1 MEDLEQMLGPSLEL
15 LTDAAIVDYSTDEN
29 GNARVLTDDRD
40 VNLKF
45 RPFRPWKGGPYDLEM
60 FGSPFV
66 DQCLCGK
73 TRRIT
78 DQPCPV
84 CGSKVYSVEEGLR
97 KFARIELPFYYL
109 NELRFELFKETFD
122 DIFKDS
128 EIKLDFA
135 NPDLRVGGYS
145 NSRGSRK
152 LGIKVFDM
160 CQFDYNP
167 KRKVLTIS
175 EFITDKDKCS
185 YEGLIKILKEN
196 FPDRLE
202 DFLKIVNR
210 MYIVLPAMIRP
221 FTVEI
226 KNGKKILGSHPISI
240 FYSMLVRLCCNED
253 AFANELRY
261 EEVMK
266 KLKTPSKQVRYTALL
281 RALINAG
288 KKEATDLLNSS
299 KDNLSR
305 ILYSVRTNNSMRAP
319 IVPSTEL
326 KITEVQLPVHL
337 AYEMMRSGFIKY
349 LQKELNFTREEA
361 LRSTKLEY
369 ANERVQQ
376 LFKEYA
382 EKQLVIY
389 KLDCSPIMLPQN

>member
-1 MEDLEQMLGPSLEL
+1 MEDVEQLLGPSLEL
-15 LTDAAIVDYSTDEN
+15 LTDEAIVDYSTDEQ
-29 GNARVLTDDRD
+29 GNPRILTDDRD
-40 VNLKF
+40 VNLKY
-45 RPFRPWKGGPYDLEM
+45 RPFKPWKGGPYDLEM

-73 TRRIT
+73 TRRIS

-84 CGSKVYSVEEGLR
+84 CGAKVYSVEEGLR

-109 NELRFELFKETFD
+109 NDLRFELFKETFD

-167 KRKVLTIS
+167 KQKVLTIS

-185 YEGLIKILKEN
+185 YEGLIKIIKEN
-196 FPDRLE
+196 FPDRL
-202 DFLKIVNR
+202 DNFLKIVNR

-226 KNGKKILGSHPISI
+226 KNGKKLLGSHPMSI
-240 FYSMLVRLCCNED
+240 FYGMIIRLCCNED
-253 AFANELRY
+253 PAANKLRY
-261 EEVMK
+261 DDVMRE
-266 KLKTPSKQVRYTALL
+266 LKTPAKQVRYTALL

-299 KDNLSR
+299 KENLSR
-305 ILYSVRTNNSMRAP
+305 ILYSVRTNNSLRSP
-319 IVPSTEL
+319 IVPST
-326 KITEVQLPVHL
+326 TLPIDTVGLPIHL
-337 AYEMMRSGFIKY
+337 CYEMMRTGFTKY
-349 LQKELNFTREEA
+349 LQEKLNFTKEEA
-361 LRSTKLEY
+361 NRSVKLEY
-369 ANERVQQ
+369 DNPKIQE

-382 EKQLVIY
+382 ENQMVIY
-389 KLDCSPIMLPQN
+389 KLDHTPKMLPQ

>member
-1 MEDLEQMLGPSLEL
+1 MEDVEQILGPSLEL
-15 LTDAAIVDYSTDEN
+15 LTDEAIVDFSTDAN
-29 GNARVLTDDRD
+29 GNSRILTDSRD
-40 VNLKF
+40 VNLKY
-45 RPFRPWKGGPYDLEM
+45 RPFKPWKGGPYDLEM

-73 TRRIT
+73 TRRVS

-84 CGSKVYSVEEGLR
+84 CGAKVFSVEEGLR

-160 CQFDYNP
+160 CQFEYNP

-185 YEGLIKILKEN
+185 YEGIIKILKDH
-196 FPDRLE
+196 FPNRLD

-221 FTVEI
+221 FTVEV
-226 KNGKKILGSHPISI
+226 KGGKKLLGSHPMSI
-240 FYSMLVRLCCNED
+240 FYGMIVRLCCNED
-253 AFANELRY
+253 QAAGPLKY
-261 EEVMK
+261 DEVMK

-288 KKEATDLLNSS
+288 KKESTELLNSS
-299 KDNLSR
+299 KENLSR
-305 ILYSVRTNNSMRAP
+305 ILYSVRTSNSLRCP
-319 IVPSTEL
+319 IVPSTTL
-326 KITEVQLPVHL
+326 PIDEVSVPRHL
-337 AYEMMRSGFIKY
+337 AYELCRSGFIKY
-349 LQKELNFTREEA
+349 LQEKCNFTREEA

-369 ANERVQQ
+369 NNPRIQE
-376 LFKEYA
+376 LFEEYA
-382 EKQLVIY
+382 EKQYVIY
-389 KLDCSPIMLPQN
+389 KIGSRSKMLLR